1 MINTSRIKSGRQR
14 ELKSGV
20 PCMIPNYKTSETQR
34 SMDGAA
40 LYKNEQW
47 QQYLQKEIGVT
58 KLAGGIAHHFNNLL
72 AIVIGYGTLL
82 QMKMEPDNPLRMYVE
97 QILSSSEMAA
107 DLTKKLLILSGKHK
121 MSLRVTNLNETVR
134 GVESHL
140 PLFINNNIKLR
151 VKLTDRD
158 LPVMIDASHFEEA
171 LVDLISNAV
180 DAMPLGGTLT
190 VTTERLTLGSD
201 HAERKGNGRS
211 KERALLTVSDT
222 GFGMTRKVKE
232 RVFDPFFSTK
242 EVGKGTGL
250 GLSTVYGTV
259 KMHNGTINIESQLGQ
274 GTKVNIYLPLLKP
287 EIVNTMPIPLGVSYG
302 R

>member
-1 MINTSRIKSGRQR
+1 
-14 ELKSGV
+14 
-20 PCMIPNYKTSETQR
+20 MIPNYKTSETLR

-40 LYKNEQW
+40 FYKNEQW
-47 QQYLQKEIGVT
+47 QQHLQKEIGVT

-72 AIVIGYGTLL
+72 AIVIGYGPLL
-82 QMKMEPDNPLRMYVE
+82 QMKMEPDNPLRIYVE
-97 QILSSSEMAA
+97 HILSSSEMAA
-107 DLTKKLLILSGKHK
+107 DLTKKLLILSGEHK
-121 MSLRVTNLNETVR
+121 MSLRVANLNETVR
-134 GVESHL
+134 GVERHL

-201 HAERKGNGRS
+201 IAERKGNGRS

-232 RVFDPFFSTK
+232 RVFDPFFTTK
-242 EVGKGTGL
+242 EV
-250 GLSTVYGTV
+250 
-259 KMHNGTINIESQLGQ
+259 
-274 GTKVNIYLPLLKP
+274 
-287 EIVNTMPIPLGVSYG
+287 
-302 R
+302 